1 MKSIK
6 CLKLNL
12 DILLTCG
19 NVGAVCIGLTL
30 LSIPIMAIMAGLLK
44 TTDLVGLAVC
54 KTPYE
59 RLKILYTRIL
69 DVLGQI
75 PKTCSI

>member
-1 MKSIK
+1 MP
-6 CLKLNL
+6 
-12 DILLTCG
+12 
-19 NVGAVCIGLTL
+19 VMAVL
-30 LSIPIMAIMAGLLK
+30 AGLLK

-69 DVLGQI
+69 DVLGQS
-75 PKTCSI
+75 PKKMQQIESIQNRLPMRS